1 MNIATILDRNIS
13 DSRLNVSAI
22 YINSGIP
29 PKRFDLLFISL
40 ISRKFTSWQEYQKKI
55 NSFFA
60 LLWRQHFPCAGLARF
75 FLSFCET
82 EEQAYSHRP
91 LQFGVAGGY
100 PCPWCP
106 TLAIWYD
113 EISWLVQDQSTL
125 EP

>member
-1 MNIATILDRNIS
+1 MK
-13 DSRLNVSAI
+13 V
-22 YINSGIP
+22 YI
-29 PKRFDLLFISL
+29 
-40 ISRKFTSWQEYQKKI
+40 
-55 NSFFA
+55 
-60 LLWRQHFPCAGLARF
+60 LARVPEKDQLF
-75 FLSFCET
+75 FCPSLETTLPLCRFSPVFLSFCET

>member
-1 MNIATILDRNIS
+1 MWIKGCNSHFHIRPDGPWLPAQDINDSVSHIL
-13 DSRLNVSAI
+13 LT
-22 YINSGIP
+22 P
-29 PKRFDLLFISL
+29 L
-40 ISRKFTSWQEYQKKI
+40 ILAKFRYWQEYQKKI
-55 NSFFA
+55 TSFFA